1 MRKTRRS
8 NTRRR
13 QTKRGGK
20 FQMKVKNSCN
30 NTGKDRTKVSVSKV
44 ATAEDKKRECTVE
57 KGKCWKEGRPG
68 KSEAWCYEPF
78 SDKFNV
84 IIKK

>member
-20 FQMKVKNSCN
+20 FQMKVKNTSCN
-30 NTGKDRTKVSVSKV
+30 NTGKNRG
-44 ATAEDKKRECTVE
+44 ANAL
-57 KGKCWKEGRPG
+57 KGAQPNSCNKAGFCWKQGRAGVKEP
-68 KSEAWCYEPF
+68 WCYKPF
-78 SDKFNV
+78 PDKFNV